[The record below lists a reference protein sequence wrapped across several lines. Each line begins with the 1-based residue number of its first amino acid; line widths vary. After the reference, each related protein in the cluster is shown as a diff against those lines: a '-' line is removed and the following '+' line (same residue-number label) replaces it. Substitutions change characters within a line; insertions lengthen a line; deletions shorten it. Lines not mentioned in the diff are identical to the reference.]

1 MKLTVEDKKLLAQWG
16 HPEKDFHQIEEAMQ
30 KSKTKYKLG
39 STPISCEKAIDL
51 LGRERYLSGIARS
64 AFHFSAAREVP
75 NSMSGEI
82 VYFDSSRLFK

>member
-1 MKLTVEDKKLLAQWG
+1 MKLSKSDKELLANWG
-16 HPEKDFHQIEEAMQ
+16 FREKDFPQIEEAMQ

-39 STPISCEKAIDL
+39 VTPISRDEAIRV
-51 LGRERYLSGIARS
+51 LGRRQYLSGITRS

-75 NSMSGEI
+75 MSTSGEV

>member
-1 MKLTVEDKKLLAQWG
+1 MRLTKSDKELLISWG
-16 HPEKDFHQIEEAMQ
+16 FAEKDFSQIEEAFY

-39 STPISCEKAIDL
+39 STPISREEAIRL

-64 AFHFSAAREVP
+64 AFHFAAGRDVP
-75 NSMSGEI
+75 NSMSGEV